1 MARRRGATKLT
12 LRQDELIDDLIPDPS
27 QHEPVTALSGFL
39 GKSTQA
45 GHWRLYLTP
54 ELDQYV
60 EIPED
65 AILRTK
71 PSPASGPTL
80 AGSIVWIR
88 ASTPLV
94 YKRISTIQIQAEFL
108 QGRLLANVRP
118 GEFALPSAMFS
129 GIHRQ
134 ARYNSI
140 DVCPSDRCSVD
151 VCSMANTCHRPTI
164 GINCTAVNY
173 CADTL
178 ACSLGSICGSAIGC
192 PSVGAACNSIGC
204 P

>member
-1 MARRRGATKLT
+1 MAKRRAATKPT
-12 LRQDELIDDLIPDPS
+12 LRQDELVDDLIPDPS

-65 AILRTK
+65 AILRTR
-71 PSPASGPTL
+71 PSSGSGSAI

-88 ASTPLV
+88 AGTPLV
-94 YKRISTIQIQAEFL
+94 SKKISTTQTQAEFL
-108 QGRLLANVRP
+108 QGGLLANVRP
-118 GEFALPSAMFS
+118 GEFALPRTMFS
-129 GIHRQ
+129 GIQRP
-134 ARYNSI
+134 ARFNSI

-151 VCSMANTCHRPTI
+151 VCSMANICHRPTV

-173 CADTL
+173 CNATP

-192 PSVGAACNSIGC
+192 PTVNDVACG
-204 P
+204 

>member
-1 MARRRGATKLT
+1 MEKRKSPKPT
-12 LRQDELIDDLIPDPS
+12 LQQDELIDDLIPDPS

-45 GHWRLYLTP
+45 DHWRLYLTP

-60 EIPED
+60 EIPEN

-71 PSPASGPTL
+71 PSPASRPTL
-80 AGSIVWIR
+80 AGSIVWVR

-94 YKRISTIQIQAEFL
+94 YKRISSIQIQAEFL

-118 GEFALPSAMFS
+118 GEFALPRAMFS
-129 GIHRQ
+129 GIQRQ
-134 ARYNSI
+134 ARFNSI
-140 DVCPSDRCSVD
+140 DVCLSDRCSVD
-151 VCSMANTCHRPTI
+151 VCSMANICHRPTVD
-164 GINCTAVNY
+164 INCTAVNY
-173 CADTL
+173 CRDTP

-192 PSVGAACNSIGC
+192 PTLSDVACG
-204 P
+204 